1 MNPIFIKGYVDIQLG
16 LLWFLVGS
24 LEYHVGW
31 TSSGIIAWIVAAF
44 LVIIGVVQM
53 YLANK

>member
-1 MNPIFIKGYVDIQLG
+1 MNPIFLKGYVDIQLG
-16 LLWFLVGS
+16 LLWFVIGS

-31 TSSGIIAWIVAAF
+31 TSAGIIAWVVSAF